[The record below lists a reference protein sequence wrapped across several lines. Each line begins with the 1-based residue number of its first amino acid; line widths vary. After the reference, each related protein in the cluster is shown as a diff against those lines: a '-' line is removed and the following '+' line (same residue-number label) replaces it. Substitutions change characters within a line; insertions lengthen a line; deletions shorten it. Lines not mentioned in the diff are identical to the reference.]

1 MPPPSRVPTSS
12 ALSAQRSARLQ
23 LAKSILN
30 LCFNASSDPSSSSRA
45 VLFHS
50 GGLGPHT
57 PFLFPLLPFALPTL
71 FSGVSY
77 ADVPAMPIP
86 VASKFHVP
94 VSTPSPLQVAVCRS
108 IVYTLHFDSD
118 YPHSMICPALATT
131 STTSRSRRSDNLQ
144 HNRYHRPSPAPYTPL
159 IAVRVIPTH
168 PPPFFAG
175 TTTTRGLR
183 CVSVLDHRFNGG
195 TGLFLV
201 PVSYATILLSSTSH
215 AMPSPVDCSYAA
227 NLLSSL
233 TALLCHKNK
242 CAPPYLSNPVR
253 FWPRRSCHIIER
265 GLGSALYTL
274 IASKYFDLPSNETKY
289 GSVSDFARR
298 EISFGK
304 I

>member
-1 MPPPSRVPTSS
+1 
-12 ALSAQRSARLQ
+12 
-23 LAKSILN
+23 
-30 LCFNASSDPSSSSRA
+30 
-45 VLFHS
+45 
-50 GGLGPHT
+50 
-57 PFLFPLLPFALPTL
+57 
-71 FSGVSY
+71 
-77 ADVPAMPIP
+77 MPIP

-201 PVSYATILLSSTSH
+201 PVSYATILLSST
-215 AMPSPVDCSYAA
+215 C
-227 NLLSSL
+227 LLSF
-233 TALLCHKNK
+233 NMII
-242 CAPPYLSNPVR
+242 PVR
-253 FWPRRSCHIIER
+253 SARHAVPRRLFLRRQSTILAHRSTCVP
-265 GLGSALYTL
+265 ALQYH
-274 IASKYFDLPSNETKY
+274 P
-289 GSVSDFARR
+289 RP
-298 EISFGK
+298 
-304 I
+304 